1 MRRVTRLRESAASSE
16 ICMKLI
22 HSITSSAWAVGFT
35 VVRCS
40 GKGCDRWLTLRQ
52 ISARKRGIGLGSS
65 WYCSSGCF
73 SFAATEQIS
82 NLLMAESVSGNHL
95 SRMPLGL
102 ILVDSGHL
110 THEQFRIAVEEQKNE
125 GGEIGEVLIRHSFA
139 TEKQVTS
146 ARAAQW
152 GCPIFAAP
160 KRLAKMLV
168 QIPSILFKTYA
179 MVPLHYGTATNR
191 LLIGF
196 VHGIDYGALY
206 TIEQMTGCKTQPC
219 FVTPGDYQTQIQ
231 QERAETGEP
240 GILKALIVDVAKS
253 PAEMAESIYSCC
265 IEIGAIEVLF
275 ARCKDHLW
283 ARLKAGPKTTDIL
296 FKVS

>member
-1 MRRVTRLRESAASSE
+1 
-16 ICMKLI
+16 
-22 HSITSSAWAVGFT
+22 
-35 VVRCS
+35 
-40 GKGCDRWLTLRQ
+40 
-52 ISARKRGIGLGSS
+52 
-65 WYCSSGCF
+65 
-73 SFAATEQIS
+73 
-82 NLLMAESVSGNHL
+82 MAESVSGNHL

-110 THEQFRIAVEEQKNE
+110 TDKQFRLALEEQKNE

-139 TEKQVTS
+139 TEKQVTA

-152 GCPIFAAP
+152 GCPIFGAP

-168 QIPSILFKTYA
+168 QIPSILFETYS
-179 MVPLHYGTATNR
+179 MVPLHYGAATNR

-196 VHGIDYGALY
+196 VYGIDYGALY

-219 FVTPGDYQTQIQ
+219 FVTPEDYQTQIQ
-231 QERAETGEP
+231 QERVETGEP
-240 GILKALIVDVAKS
+240 GTLKALTVDAKS
-253 PAEMAESIYSCC
+253 PAEMADSIYSRC

-283 ARLKAGPKTTDIL
+283 VRLKAGPKTTDIL